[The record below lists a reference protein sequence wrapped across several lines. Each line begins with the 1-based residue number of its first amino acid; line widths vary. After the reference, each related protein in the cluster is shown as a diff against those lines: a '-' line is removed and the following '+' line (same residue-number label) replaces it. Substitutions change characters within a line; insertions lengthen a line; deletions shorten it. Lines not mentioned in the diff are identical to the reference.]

1 MKNVIFLC
9 FFLIT
14 HSGYSQRL
22 YTASQTELIFSAG
35 NVNATSI
42 PSSSVVRF
50 SGFLNYESQVHFNF
64 NKKSGF
70 YTGLGIKNI
79 GMINDFDKGTIT
91 FKQRAYALSVP
102 LALKLGNVG
111 NQGFI
116 ALGAEAN
123 LMLNYKEKFLYS
135 NAKTSKS
142 EWFSN
147 KVNTFNP
154 AVFFQIKFLKSQ
166 IITFKYYMNDFLK
179 NQSGGLALPN
189 GDVVSDF
196 GKSSKLFYISWGSNF
211 ELKKAKVKVN
221 GKKAIIRTA
230 RLTE

>member
-9 FFLIT
+9 LYLIA

-22 YTASQTELIFSAG
+22 YSASQTELIFSSG
-35 NVNATSI
+35 NINSTSI
-42 PSSSVVRF
+42 PSSSAVRF
-50 SGFLNYESQVHFNF
+50 SGFLNYESQLHFNF
-64 NKKSGF
+64 NKKIGF

-79 GMINDFDKGTIT
+79 GMINKFDKGTIT
-91 FKQRAYALSVP
+91 FKQRAYALSLP

-135 NAKTSKS
+135 NIKTSRS

-166 IITFKYYMNDFLK
+166 IITFKYYLNDFLK
-179 NQSGGLALPN
+179 NQSGLLLPN
-189 GDVVSDF
+189 GTVVNDF

-211 ELKKAKVKVN
+211 EFKKAKVKVN
-221 GKKAIIRTA
+221 GKKTIIRTA